1 MASTIGMCAAA
12 PRRQCQF
19 LADIKDSFERVVQG
33 FWSSLKQRSCKSSL
47 SCLPLLLTRRNGH
60 FSSLVN
66 GIATW
71 PRIASRKWRECSSP
85 PNAQPASS
93 TRPGCRYSLSF
104 PGRGVGVP
112 SASLDISQP
121 PHNRKFNSTS
131 FKTAKR
137 TSSSRGNE
145 EQQVHVM
152 CMSTVSQ
159 NTTTLPPPFF
169 MASPDDDITRLWNGL
184 NQIAMEEDSKM
195 YILDGIPEVQH
206 RINQSA
212 AAPEMVPQHEDVGR
226 FAFESEGDGARGESS
241 ITSVSENE
249 TASTAASREL
259 QEEPR
264 GVQRTAFTREFK
276 GIRQKDNKWISE
288 IRPPS
293 AKRTV
298 WLGTYC
304 TREEAARAYDAGI
317 FYYHKCKTPYNFP
330 DSPKLFPEINK
341 GPKEVSVE
349 FVKTEA
355 KRNAERA
362 WPSGVPS
369 KLTSAVQEQA
379 SSSGSSSGGWFF
391 SPYKRRKSSNCK

>member
-1 MASTIGMCAAA
+1 
-12 PRRQCQF
+12 
-19 LADIKDSFERVVQG
+19 
-33 FWSSLKQRSCKSSL
+33 
-47 SCLPLLLTRRNGH
+47 
-60 FSSLVN
+60 
-66 GIATW
+66 
-71 PRIASRKWRECSSP
+71 
-85 PNAQPASS
+85 
-93 TRPGCRYSLSF
+93 
-104 PGRGVGVP
+104 
-112 SASLDISQP
+112 
-121 PHNRKFNSTS
+121 
-131 FKTAKR
+131 
-137 TSSSRGNE
+137 
-145 EQQVHVM
+145 
-152 CMSTVSQ
+152 MSTESQ

-169 MASPDDDITRLWNGL
+169 IASPDDDITRLWTGL

-212 AAPEMVPQHEDVGR
+212 AAPEMVPQHEDVAR
-226 FAFESEGDGARGESS
+226 FAFESEGDGARGDSS

-249 TASTAASREL
+249 MASTAASREL

-264 GVQRTAFTREFK
+264 GVQRTAFIREFK

-317 FYYHKCKTPYNFP
+317 FYYQKCKTPYNFP
-330 DSPKLFPEINK
+330 DSPKLFPAINE

-349 FVKTEA
+349 FVKAEA

>member
-1 MASTIGMCAAA
+1 MCAAA

-33 FWSSLKQRSCKSSL
+33 FWSSLKQRACKSSP
-47 SCLPLLLTRRNGH
+47 SCIPLLLTRRNGH

-71 PRIASRKWRECSSP
+71 PRLASRKSRERSSP

-121 PHNRKFNSTS
+121 PHNRKLFNSTS

-159 NTTTLPPPFF
+159 NTTALPPPFF
-169 MASPDDDITRLWNGL
+169 IASPDYDITRLWSGL

-206 RINQSA
+206 RIKQSA
-212 AAPEMVPQHEDVGR
+212 AAAEMVPQHEDVAS
-226 FAFESEGDGARGESS
+226 FAFESEGDGAPGDSS

-264 GVQRTAFTREFK
+264 GVQRTAFK

-317 FYYHKCKTPYNFP
+317 FYYHKCKIPYNFP
-330 DSPKLFPEINK
+330 DSPKLFPAINE

-349 FVKTEA
+349 FVKAEA

-379 SSSGSSSGGWFF
+379 SSSGSSSGGWIF

>member
-1 MASTIGMCAAA
+1 
-12 PRRQCQF
+12 
-19 LADIKDSFERVVQG
+19 
-33 FWSSLKQRSCKSSL
+33 
-47 SCLPLLLTRRNGH
+47 
-60 FSSLVN
+60 
-66 GIATW
+66 
-71 PRIASRKWRECSSP
+71 
-85 PNAQPASS
+85 
-93 TRPGCRYSLSF
+93 
-104 PGRGVGVP
+104 
-112 SASLDISQP
+112 
-121 PHNRKFNSTS
+121 
-131 FKTAKR
+131 
-137 TSSSRGNE
+137 
-145 EQQVHVM
+145 
-152 CMSTVSQ
+152 MSTVSQ

-169 MASPDDDITRLWNGL
+169 IASPDDDITHLWNGL
-184 NQIAMEEDSKM
+184 DQIAMEEDSKM

-212 AAPEMVPQHEDVGR
+212 AAPDMVPQHEDVAW
-226 FAFESEGDGARGESS
+226 FALESEGDGARGDSS

-249 TASTAASREL
+249 MASTAASREL

-264 GVQRTAFTREFK
+264 GVQRTAFIREFK

-317 FYYHKCKTPYNFP
+317 FYYQKCKTPYNFP
-330 DSPKLFPEINK
+330 DSPKLFPAINE

-349 FVKTEA
+349 FVKAEA

-369 KLTSAVQEQA
+369 KVQEQA